1 MDAGLPAALR
11 SLARRA
17 AVPVTI
23 TARPPPRLP
32 RAVLQTAPYV
42 VAESVVKPAQN
53 AHAASVSVCIRT
65 QAGRLRVEIRDD
77 GVGGAQ
83 PSHGSGLRG
92 LSDRVAALDGHLSMS
107 SPPGGGTTVIME
119 LPCV

>member
-1 MDAGLPAALR
+1 
-11 SLARRA
+11 
-17 AVPVTI
+17 VE
-23 TARPPPRLP
+23 
-32 RAVLQTAPYV
+32 QTAYYV
-42 VAESVVKPAQN
+42 VAESLVNTVKH

-92 LSDRVAALDGHLSMS
+92 LSDRVAALDGHLSVS
-107 SPPGGGTTVIME
+107 SPLGSGTSVIME
-119 LPCV
+119 LPCA